1 MKWKDIS
8 SELIHIVLTHV
19 DAGDTD
25 YEISRKTGLGT
36 RHLRRIRDEN
46 GRARSSRSA
55 AYSNEQKNDAY
66 ELFYEGLTLAE
77 VSQQTGIGVQTLR
90 RWREEGIEEGMPLP
104 ELRKQVS
111 RGKQKYTD
119 DEILD
124 LMFQNPGFG
133 INRFIKRLAINPRTV
148 FDIVD
153 AWNESMEYD
162 ILAHLN
168 EARPVNRED
177 YIELF
182 GIEPAGPPISIET
195 QTLDDGQSIDVPLY
209 DLPDSVEL
217 NWGQVSERNTHSGS
231 GIQQWVDSIIE
242 LDGYIS
248 SRRHLQSFVNET
260 GLGETKF
267 PKWMRKAGLK
277 FDVHSQHWLRPS
289 V

>member
-1 MKWKDIS
+1 
-8 SELIHIVLTHV
+8 
-19 DAGDTD
+19 
-25 YEISRKTGLGT
+25 
-36 RHLRRIRDEN
+36 
-46 GRARSSRSA
+46 
-55 AYSNEQKNDAY
+55 
-66 ELFYEGLTLAE
+66 
-77 VSQQTGIGVQTLR
+77 
-90 RWREEGIEEGMPLP
+90 MPLP

-133 INRFIKRLAINPRTV
+133 NNRFIKTVAINPRTV

-182 GIEPAGPPISIET
+182 GMEPAGPPISIET
-195 QTLDDGQSIDVPLY
+195 QTLDDGQSLDVPLY

-277 FDVHSQHWLRPS
+277 FDVHSQRWLRPS